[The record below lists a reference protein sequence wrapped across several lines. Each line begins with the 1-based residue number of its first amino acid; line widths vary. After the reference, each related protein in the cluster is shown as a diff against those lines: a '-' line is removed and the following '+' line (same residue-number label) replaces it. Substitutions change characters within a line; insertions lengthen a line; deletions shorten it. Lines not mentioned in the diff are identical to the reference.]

1 MAVAKRFVEE
11 AVEEKKFVVVAE
23 VVVERVIWTPVS
35 MESIVVEVAVSHP
48 TVGEEEAERAPVPF
62 P

>member
-23 VVVERVIWTPVS
+23 VPVAFVKVKS
-35 MESIVVEVAVSHP
+35 WKIGRFANPVEVAVNFSA
-48 TVGEEEAERAPVPF
+48 TVSPATESLA
-62 P
+62 